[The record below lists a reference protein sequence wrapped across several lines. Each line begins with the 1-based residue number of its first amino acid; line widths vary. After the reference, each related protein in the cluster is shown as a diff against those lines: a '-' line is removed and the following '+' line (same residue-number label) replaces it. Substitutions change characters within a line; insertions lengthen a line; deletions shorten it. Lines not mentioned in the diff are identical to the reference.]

1 MTPVHTIE
9 SLLTGLIA
17 GFICGLTGM
26 GGGTIYVPVFYFL
39 FGFSIKK
46 AIGTSLLVIFIS
58 SVSAFFAHARG
69 RQIDFKMSI
78 YLVVSGIIGAQIG
91 SAITARLPDI
101 AVKIFFICLTMFLSF
116 NMWRDRKNEV
126 ESCPANMNFSPVKL
140 TLIGLTGGVI
150 SGMGGVGGAIVLVPL
165 LHLCCGVPMNICIG
179 TTLSVVIFNSLSGV
193 IGYFYHNLVDV
204 QTGTV
209 TGIVAVF
216 TAVAG
221 AKLSMKTPTRKLR
234 KIFSVILLMAG
245 LAVVF
250 GR

>member
-1 MTPVHTIE
+1 MTPIHIIE
-9 SLLTGLIA
+9 SLFTGLIA

-58 SVSAFFAHARG
+58 SVSAFLAHMKA
-69 RQIDFKMSI
+69 RQINFKMAVLLI
-78 YLVVSGIIGAQIG
+78 VSGIIGAQVG
-91 SAITARLPDI
+91 SAITAKLPDI
-101 AVKIFFICLTMFLSF
+101 AVKIFFICLTIVLSF
-116 NMWRDRKNEV
+116 NMWRDRKNHV
-126 ESCPANMNFSPVKL
+126 ESCRAHIDLSPVKL
-140 TLIGLTGGVI
+140 ILIGFTGGVI

-165 LHLCCGVPMNICIG
+165 LHLCVGVPMNICIG
-179 TTLSVVIFNSLSGV
+179 TTLSVVVFNSLSGV
-193 IGYFYHNLVDV
+193 AGYFYHGLVDV
-204 QTGTV
+204 QTGAII
-209 TGIVAVF
+209 GLVAIF

-221 AKLSMKTPTRKLR
+221 AKVSVKTSTRKLR